1 MTSNIT
7 LTEHT
12 LAELT
17 LDLAGLGYTATN
29 GHVWFA
35 EAVDTTGELAARV
48 VVDAAGGVQVLRF
61 SGDTAVVWSASL
73 SDNAPVTAILAV
85 AAAAL
90 DN

>member
-1 MTSNIT
+1 M
-7 LTEHT
+7 
-12 LAELT
+12 
-17 LDLAGLGYTATN
+17 
-29 GHVWFA
+29 WFA
-35 EAVDTTGELAARV
+35 EAVDTAGALAARG

-61 SGDTAVVWSASL
+61 NGDTAMAWSASL